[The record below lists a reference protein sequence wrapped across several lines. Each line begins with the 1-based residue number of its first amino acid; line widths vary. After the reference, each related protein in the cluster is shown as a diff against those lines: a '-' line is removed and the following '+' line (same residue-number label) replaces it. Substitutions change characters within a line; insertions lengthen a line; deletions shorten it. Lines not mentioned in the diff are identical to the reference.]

1 MKNFLIPT
9 MILLGIVTFSASA
22 EDFGGKLYV
31 EDATIA
37 PGGTT
42 VLSVQLDGNSD
53 VSGFQFQMN
62 LPMGIAYQ
70 SWSMSEGC
78 LPVGASVSDMLTIQR
93 FQSNKL
99 TIAGV
104 LNSSTGAS
112 FTRARSELAQ
122 IVITASP
129 NISKGTYVVE
139 LRDIGVCDPI
149 GNDYDVSST
158 SFTLTVGETTGQRVN
173 EISSPQGHAQIFD
186 LQGRRQNEVIEGQIG
201 IVNGRKI
208 NRK

>member
-9 MILLGIVTFSASA
+9 MLLSGILAFNVSA

-31 EDATIA
+31 NDATIA
-37 PGGTT
+37 PGGTA

-62 LPMGIAYQ
+62 LPTGIAYQ

-78 LPVGASVSDMLTIQR
+78 LPMGANVSDMLTIQR

-99 TIAGV
+99 MIAGV

-122 IVITASP
+122 IIITASP

-139 LRDIGVCDPI
+139 LRNIGVCDPT
-149 GNDYDVSST
+149 GNDYDVPST
-158 SFTLTVGETTGQRVN
+158 TFTLIVGEPSGIETLRN
-173 EISSPQGHAQIFD
+173 ESGKAQIYD
-186 LQGRRQNEVIEGQIG
+186 LQGRHQKEISTGQAG
-201 IVNGRKI
+201 IVNGRTVY
-208 NRK
+208 RK

>member
-9 MILLGIVTFSASA
+9 MLLSGILAFNVSA

-31 EDATIA
+31 NDATIA
-37 PGGTT
+37 PGGTA

-62 LPMGIAYQ
+62 LPAGIAYQ

-78 LPVGASVSDMLTIQR
+78 LPMGANVSDMLTIQR

-99 TIAGV
+99 MIAGV

-122 IVITASP
+122 IIITASP

-139 LRDIGVCDPI
+139 LRNIGVCDPT
-149 GNDYDVSST
+149 GNDYDVPST
-158 SFTLTVGETTGQRVN
+158 TFTLIVGEPSGIETLRN
-173 EISSPQGHAQIFD
+173 ESGNAQIYD
-186 LQGRRQNEVIEGQIG
+186 LHGRRQNEVSTGQAG
-201 IVNGRKI
+201 IVNGRAVYLK
-208 NRK
+208 